1 MWRFQIQGPNA
12 WQVIEKVN
20 GGPVEQLKFFRLAT
34 MNVAGRTVR
43 TLRRDVERLE
53 RETIPALHDARR
65 AVRRASGEVER
76 VDALLTS
83 ATSVTNTVDSAS
95 RFAYRAVSSPVVKA
109 LAFGEGTRRAMHRLR
124 QPVRD

>member
-1 MWRFQIQGPNA
+1 VSDWVA
-12 WQVIEKVN
+12 VVAA
-20 GGPVEQLKFFRLAT
+20 VVVAALVVVLLLALASL
-34 MNVAGRTVR
+34 MRSVR
-43 TLRRDVERLE
+43 ALRHEVERLA
-53 RETIPALHDARR
+53 RETVPALHDARR
-65 AVRRASGEVER
+65 AVRQASGEVER

-109 LAFGEGTRRAMHRLR
+109 LAFGEGTRRAVRRLR

>member
-1 MWRFQIQGPNA
+1 MSTSGW
-12 WQVIEKVN
+12 
-20 GGPVEQLKFFRLAT
+20 
-34 MNVAGRTVR
+34 VALSAAVVVAVLVVALSVTLVSLVR
-43 TLRRDVERLE
+43 SVRSLRREVERLE
-53 RETIPALHDARR
+53 RETLPALHDARR

-109 LAFGEGTRRAMHRLR
+109 LAFGEGTRRAVRRLR
-124 QPVRD
+124 QPVDD

>member
-1 MWRFQIQGPNA
+1 MSSS
-12 WQVIEKVN
+12 N
-20 GGPVEQLKFFRLAT
+20 GVAVVAAGVVGVLVVGLLLSLAT
-34 MNVAGRTVR
+34 LARSVR
-43 TLRRDVERLE
+43 ALQREVERLE

-65 AVRRASGEVER
+65 AVRQASGEVER
-76 VDALLTS
+76 VDALLAS

-109 LAFGEGTRRAMHRLR
+109 LAFGEGTRRAVRRLR

>member
-1 MWRFQIQGPNA
+1 MSSSDWVALVAAGVLA
-12 WQVIEKVN
+12 VLV
-20 GGPVEQLKFFRLAT
+20 VVLLVALAT
-34 MNVAGRTVR
+34 LSRN
-43 TLRRDVERLE
+43 LRALQREVERLE

-109 LAFGEGTRRAMHRLR
+109 MAFGEGTRRAVRRLR
-124 QPVRD
+124 QPARD

>member
-1 MWRFQIQGPNA
+1 MSSSDWVA
-12 WQVIEKVN
+12 VIAAAV
-20 GGPVEQLKFFRLAT
+20 VAALVLALLLALAT
-34 MNVAGRTVR
+34 LARS
-43 TLRRDVERLE
+43 LRALHDEVERLE

-65 AVRRASGEVER
+65 AVRQASGEVER
-76 VDALLTS
+76 VDALLAS

-109 LAFGEGTRRAMHRLR
+109 LAFGEGTRRAVRRLR

>member
-1 MWRFQIQGPNA
+1 MSSSDWVAVAAAVVVALLVVGLFVALTI
-12 WQVIEKVN
+12 
-20 GGPVEQLKFFRLAT
+20 LA
-34 MNVAGRTVR
+34 RSVR
-43 TLRRDVERLE
+43 ALQQEVERLE

-65 AVRRASGEVER
+65 AVRQASGEVER

-95 RFAYRAVSSPVVKA
+95 RFAYRAMSSPVVKA
-109 LAFGEGTRRAMHRLR
+109 LAFGEGTRRAVRRLR

>member
-1 MWRFQIQGPNA
+1 MSAGSWAAVACAAVVAVLIVVLLVA
-12 WQVIEKVN
+12 
-20 GGPVEQLKFFRLAT
+20 LASL
-34 MNVAGRTVR
+34 GRTVR
-43 TLRRDVERLE
+43 ALRRDVDRLE

-109 LAFGEGTRRAMHRLR
+109 LAFGEGTRRAVQRLR